1 MAENNEAQVT
11 APRGADWEVVS
22 LTASTYAASPGGSIP
37 EVKQEET
44 GEVVKKDEVETSN
57 TLFMS
62 GHFEFPPRQPENALP
77 ESAKTEILENP
88 TGKDDGSVSVKDLEE
103 ENWDLK
109 NLIQH
114 ENVPPELEK
123 TEILENPTGKD
134 DGSVSVKNVEE
145 ENWDLKKLTELGYT
159 ENTSLN
165 LAGKEKSIYDS
176 PTLHSLHSETTI
188 GALNLDDETSVLDES
203 IYSEPTM
210 DPNTPNTPAKEDNNE
225 GSGYADWLKKQ
236 AVCFYAHA
244 KETNTLWS
252 VFAAAA
258 VMGIVI
264 IGHKWHQEKWQV
276 IRHEWKTRN
285 HDEKIRMMAG
295 PISRFKYAI
304 IGGNQHDF
312 SIRGGLSREL

>member
-22 LTASTYAASPGGSIP
+22 LTASTYAASPGGNIP

-44 GEVVKKDEVETSN
+44 GEVVNKDEVETSN

-62 GHFEFPPRQPENALP
+62 GHFEFPPRQSENAP
-77 ESAKTEILENP
+77 TEPAKTEILENP
-88 TGKDDGSVSVKDLEE
+88 TGKDE
-103 ENWDLK
+103 
-109 NLIQH
+109 
-114 ENVPPELEK
+114 
-123 TEILENPTGKD
+123 
-134 DGSVSVKNVEE
+134 GSVSVKNLEE

-176 PTLHSLHSETTI
+176 PTLHSLHSEAAI

-203 IYSEPTM
+203 VYSSEPTM
-210 DPNTPNTPAKEDNNE
+210 DPKTPNIAAKEDNNE
-225 GSGYADWLKKQ
+225 GSGYAEWLKKQ

-312 SIRGGLSREL
+312 SIRGGLSGEL